1 MKSRIVRAIICISAL
16 AAFNVPT
23 AFAADNIVA
32 SSGKMSDQDFYR
44 AAACEASPGGE
55 CKFKFRKW
63 PADKESNLTVAI
75 QFVSP
80 EFSENKRKAVHKAI
94 FHATKEINEV
104 GAGLTLTFVSGD
116 NANIQ
121 VFLTDAPEGRTVTGT
136 GDSDVSEWKWEP
148 RNVGKSEFNY
158 FASSG
163 EISVAKIAVIEDIDS
178 SDIRPI
184 VLKSIVASLGLNAI
198 IENSYYNRH
207 SIFPNDTHRVTK
219 LRGQDAMALLTHYPK

>member
-1 MKSRIVRAIICISAL
+1 MKSRIVRAIICISAFT
-16 AAFNVPT
+16 AFNVPT
-23 AFAADNIVA
+23 VFAADNIVA

-63 PADKESNLTVAI
+63 PTAKKRNLTVAI

-94 FHATKEINEV
+94 FHATKEINGV
-104 GAGLTLTFVSGD
+104 GAGLNLTFVSGGD
-116 NANIQ
+116 ANIQ
-121 VFLTDAPEGRTVTGT
+121 VFLTDAPEGKTVTGT
-136 GDSDVSEWKWEP
+136 GDSDVDVWKWGP
-148 RNVGKSEFNY
+148 ANVGKSEFNY

-163 EISVAKIAVIEDIDS
+163 EISVAKIAVSEDIDR

-184 VLKSIVASLGLNAI
+184 VLKSIVASLGLDSA
-198 IENSYYNRH
+198 IENSHYNRQ
-207 SIFPNDTHRVTK
+207 SVFLNDTHRVTK
-219 LRGQDAMALLTHYPK
+219 LRGQDAMVLLTHYPK